1 MLQIDFSSIFD
12 RIKGKSVGI
21 QLPDGLKYYAKDIA
35 EIFERKGFDVILSG
49 KPSYGACDIDLDLL
63 KHVDVLLH
71 FGHTK
76 LLDYDRV
83 LYIPYE
89 INYEVDPE
97 LLKKEIKER
106 RIAIIG
112 TASYAWKFREIKKI
126 LEENGF
132 KILLK
137 REIRAEYEGQVLGCD
152 YSSLKGLDVEAVLFI
167 GDGRF
172 HAIGATIYTKK
183 KVYAYNPLTGEIE
196 IIKDDFLKRRYFEV
210 SKAKLCESFG
220 ILVSTKPGQKRLG
233 LARKLKNLAKE
244 KGKKAEIII
253 ADEITPQLTENFRFD
268 CYVNTA
274 CPRIA
279 YDDYERFE
287 KPLITPPE
295 FEVVLGLKSEI
306 EMDILSQQLD
316 LNSNNDN
323 DHDNGNFTRICPSS

>member
-1 MLQIDFSSIFD
+1 MLQIDFSSIFGKI
-12 RIKGKSVGI
+12 RGKSVGI

-35 EIFERKGFDVILSG
+35 EIFERKGFEVILSG
-49 KPSYGACDIDLDLL
+49 KPSYGACDVDLDLL

-89 INYEVDPE
+89 IDYEVDPE
-97 LLKKEIKER
+97 LLKKEIHER

-112 TASYAWKFREIKKI
+112 TANYAWKFKEIKKI
-126 LEENGF
+126 LEESGF
-132 KILLK
+132 KVMLK
-137 REIRAEYEGQVLGCD
+137 RGIRAEYEGQVLGCD
-152 YSSLKGLDVEAVLFI
+152 YSSLEGLNVEAVLFI

-172 HAIGATIYTKK
+172 HAIGASIYTKK
-183 KVYAYNPLTGEIE
+183 KVYAYNPLMGEIE
-196 IIKDDFLKRRYFEV
+196 IIKQEDFLKRRYFAV

-233 LARKLKNLAKE
+233 LAQKLRNLAKE
-244 KGKKAEIII
+244 RGKKAEIILT
-253 ADEITPQLTENFRFD
+253 DEITPQLTENFRFD

-274 CPRIA
+274 CPRIV
-279 YDDYERFE
+279 YDDYKRFE

-306 EMDILSQQLD
+306 EMDTI
-316 LNSNNDN
+316 
-323 DHDNGNFTRICPSS
+323 FR